1 MKTSLLLLSL
11 LALTACND
19 NHSNTSVTPSPE
31 VTPPVVKPTE
41 PPITPPI
48 VPPETHT
55 RVPLT
60 IEVNVADR
68 LGAGAQLEVRQV
80 TTGIRVQ
87 QAIEPGQLA
96 RITLPEGLQLDQPL
110 ELLGSDEGYLLRA
123 VSVRVAD
130 LSAGITLARRN
141 SVPRLGLNE
150 EETALF
156 LLADQ
161 SGDGSLSQAEWGRAE
176 EIRLQQQA
184 ALQDYAAFLLAQR
197 QPGAV
202 LDYADSWQMLLALR
216 DDKQARSWYQ
226 RSNSAQIQSART
238 QLYPANPSQPDE
250 PETADLLRLDEQG
263 LLVVRGPWQCLH
275 DVRTVSGVKGS
286 QYWLYGSDT
295 SALAVASQPQL
306 AAGLTAC
313 GRSDWR
319 LPTLTEFERL
329 LSSDKSAWR
338 YPNTFAVGLPPD
350 LAAGWCG
357 STQSL
362 STGDPNLAG

>member
-1 MKTSLLLLSL
+1 M
-11 LALTACND
+11 
-19 NHSNTSVTPSPE
+19 
-31 VTPPVVKPTE
+31 
-41 PPITPPI
+41 
-48 VPPETHT
+48 
-55 RVPLT
+55 
-60 IEVNVADR
+60 
-68 LGAGAQLEVRQV
+68 RQV
-80 TTGIRVQ
+80 ATGIRVQ

-176 EIRLQQQA
+176 EIRVQQQVA
-184 ALQDYAAFLLAQR
+184 IEDYAAFLLAQR

-226 RSNSAQIQSART
+226 RSNSAQIQSALT

-250 PETADLLRLDEQG
+250 PETAE
-263 LLVVRGPWQCLH
+263 
-275 DVRTVSGVKGS
+275 
-286 QYWLYGSDT
+286 
-295 SALAVASQPQL
+295 SAAP
-306 AAGLTAC
+306 
-313 GRSDWR
+313 R
-319 LPTLTEFERL
+319 
-329 LSSDKSAWR
+329 
-338 YPNTFAVGLPPD
+338 
-350 LAAGWCG
+350 
-357 STQSL
+357 
-362 STGDPNLAG
+362 

>member
-19 NHSNTSVTPSPE
+19 NHSNTSVAPSPE

-41 PPITPPI
+41 PPITPPT

-68 LGAGAQLEVRQV
+68 LGAGALLEVRQV
-80 TTGIRVQ
+80 ATGIRVQ

-161 SGDGSLSQAEWGRAE
+161 SGDGSLSQA
-176 EIRLQQQA
+176 
-184 ALQDYAAFLLAQR
+184 
-197 QPGAV
+197 
-202 LDYADSWQMLLALR
+202 
-216 DDKQARSWYQ
+216 
-226 RSNSAQIQSART
+226 
-238 QLYPANPSQPDE
+238 
-250 PETADLLRLDEQG
+250 
-263 LLVVRGPWQCLH
+263 
-275 DVRTVSGVKGS
+275 
-286 QYWLYGSDT
+286 
-295 SALAVASQPQL
+295 
-306 AAGLTAC
+306 
-313 GRSDWR
+313 
-319 LPTLTEFERL
+319 
-329 LSSDKSAWR
+329 
-338 YPNTFAVGLPPD
+338 
-350 LAAGWCG
+350 
-357 STQSL
+357 
-362 STGDPNLAG
+362 